1 MEDTQKKETKK
12 KKIADMISKHPY
24 TVMELNYI
32 CNTTESRK
40 RISEL
45 KAEGKNVKSKIINHK
60 NGTKQYWIEN
70 D

>member
-1 MEDTQKKETKK
+1 
-12 KKIADMISKHPY
+12 MISKHPY

>member
-1 MEDTQKKETKK
+1 MEDTQKRNKK
-12 KKIADMISKHPY
+12 KKDCRYDFKTSIHCYGI
-24 TVMELNYI
+24 EFI